1 MLKET
6 TALDFWAFRE
16 DYDIDNV
23 ISVCK
28 EQFCENLIKIFHQ
41 RKQDSEKYPVNLSCL
56 DNYTV
61 FRNMYNSH
69 KNITFNTKNLIFET
83 CVTDLWDRF
92 VTYLERQKDK
102 RGSQDPYMEEQLV
115 MNGKLD
121 KASIDQVTSYD
132 KADYHAFFGSGEFPF
147 MNFTVIRIG
156 TKEYSFWNI
165 VR

>member
-28 EQFCENLIKIFHQ
+28 EQFCENFIKIFHQ

-56 DNYTV
+56 DNYIV
-61 FRNMYNSH
+61 FRNMYITH

-102 RGSQDPYMEEQLV
+102 RGAQDPYMEEQLV
-115 MNGKLD
+115 MNGQLD
-121 KASIDQVTSYD
+121 KAPIDQITLYD

-147 MNFTVIRIG
+147 MNFTVIRVG
-156 TKEYSFWNI
+156 TKEYSFWDI

>member
-28 EQFCENLIKIFHQ
+28 EQFCENFIKIFHQ

-102 RGSQDPYMEEQLV
+102 RSSQDPYMEEQLV

-121 KASIDQVTSYD
+121 KASIDQVTLYD

>member
-41 RKQDSEKYPVNLSCL
+41 RKQDSEKYPVSLCSL

-61 FRNMYNSH
+61 FRNMYTTH

-102 RGSQDPYMEEQLV
+102 RGPQDPYREEQLV
-115 MNGKLD
+115 MNGQLD
-121 KASIDQVTSYD
+121 KFNANEITLYN
-132 KADYHAFFGSGEFPF
+132 KADYHDFFGSGEFPF
-147 MNFTVIRIG
+147 MNFTVIRVG
-156 TKEYSFWNI
+156 TKEYSFWDI

>member
-28 EQFCENLIKIFHQ
+28 EQFCENFIKIFHQ

-83 CVTDLWDRF
+83 CVTDLWNRF
-92 VTYLERQKDK
+92 VTYLERMQEK
-102 RGSQDPYMEEQLV
+102 RGAQDPYMEEQLV

-121 KASIDQVTSYD
+121 KASIDQVTLYD